1 MSRSGYS
8 DDFDCDQW
16 AHICYRGAVKSALKG
31 KRGQAFLRETLA
43 ALDAMPVK
51 ELAPDSLVNEAG
63 QYCTLGAV
71 GAARGIDMTNIDAED
86 AEQVA
91 KAFGIAE
98 VMAREIVYYNDEAER
113 SIWTERHGPPKSL
126 FWNDLGHDCRDATP
140 AERWA
145 RMRKWV
151 ADHIYAAPEATHV

>member
-1 MSRSGYS
+1 VSRSGYS
-8 DDFDCDQW
+8 DDFDGGQW
-16 AHICYRGAVKSALKG
+16 AHICYRGAVNSALTG
-31 KRGQAFLRETLA
+31 KRGQAFLREILA
-43 ALDAMPVK
+43 ALDAMTVK
-51 ELAPDSLVNEAG
+51 ELAPDSLVNDAG

-71 GAARGIDMTNIDAED
+71 GAARGIKMEGIDAED

-98 VMAREIVYYNDEAER
+98 SMAREIVHVNDEWDRYIYTDRA
-113 SIWTERHGPPKSL
+113 GPPRSQ
-126 FWNDLGHDCRDATP
+126 FWNDLGWDCREATP

-151 ADHIYAAPEATHV
+151 ADHIINQEVPRG